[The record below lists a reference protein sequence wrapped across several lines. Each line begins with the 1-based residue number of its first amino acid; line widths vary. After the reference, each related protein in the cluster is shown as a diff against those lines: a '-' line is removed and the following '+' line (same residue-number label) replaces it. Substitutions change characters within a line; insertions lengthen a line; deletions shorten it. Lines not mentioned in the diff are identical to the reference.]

1 MLYFDFKLQILIK
14 LLFIFIYLNLAPKI
28 IFIFLLRL
36 NLLPLLFQS
45 VFEIGKVLLPILM
58 FSILQGNRI
67 CSFRIYCTIYVYHRE
82 IILFLI
88 VKLLLTQL
96 NILFNIILFLLNNLV
111 MDFLVNALYL
121 RH

>member
-1 MLYFDFKLQILIK
+1 MLYFDFKLQILVK
-14 LLFIFIYLNLAPKI
+14 LLFVFNYLNLAPKI

-45 VFEIGKVLLPILM
+45 VFEFGKVLLPILM
-58 FSILQGNRI
+58 FSILQGNWI
-67 CSFRIYCTIYVYHRE
+67 GYFRIYCTINVYHGE

-88 VKLLLTQL
+88 VKLLFTQL

-111 MDFLVNALYL
+111 VDFLVNALYL